1 MTHSLVQS
9 PHPRAAP
16 SRADQATVRRLNL
29 SLLIAALAGGAPRS
43 RARLAEDTGLTKA
56 TVSSL
61 VTELTELGLV
71 TEREAGAQ
79 NRGLGRPGRSVQ
91 LNTDALR
98 CVGVEVNIDFLA
110 AVVLDLGGRVLARHR
125 IGVSVIEL
133 GPARTMGRVAELV
146 KDLVGGLGATPAQV
160 HSVIVSLP
168 GLVEVSAGMLA
179 FAPNLAWRDVDIA
192 HTLSGRLGWPEV
204 RVAVD
209 NDANLGAIA
218 EYAAGGEAGSPH
230 LVYLAGEAGV
240 GAGIIEA
247 GQILRG
253 ASGFAGEVGHI
264 PVGPAGAQ
272 CGCGRRGCWETGVGL
287 SALLATFP
295 DPDDVVHDPAV
306 DLPSRLEEVARRA
319 DRGDVRAVRA
329 LADQGRWLGIGCALL
344 ANVLDPE
351 VIVLGGHY
359 PPLRR
364 HVEGPMR
371 VEMAERTLAG
381 SCRVEF
387 SRLGFDA
394 ASLGAAHA
402 GIRALLDDPTLARS
416 GAA

>member
-1 MTHSLVQS
+1 MAS
-9 PHPRAAP
+9 PLAHPVHLRTAP
-16 SRADQATVRRLNL
+16 ARADQATVRRLNL
-29 SLLIAALAGGAPRS
+29 SLLIGTLAGGGPRS

-61 VTELTELGLV
+61 VAELTELGLV
-71 TEREAGAQ
+71 TEGDAGEPH
-79 NRGLGRPGRSVQ
+79 RGLGRPGRVLH
-91 LNTDALR
+91 LNADALR

-110 AVVLDLGGRVLARHR
+110 AVVLDLAGRVLARRR
-125 IGVSVIEL
+125 IGLSVVEL

-146 KDLVGGLGATPAQV
+146 RELVDGLGADPTQV
-160 HSVIVSLP
+160 HSVVVSLP

-179 FAPNLAWRDVDIA
+179 FAPNLSWRDVDIA
-192 HTLSGRLGWPEV
+192 HTLSGRLGWPDV

-264 PVGPAGAQ
+264 PVGPAAAQ

-287 SALLATFP
+287 AALLAAFP
-295 DPDDVVHDPAV
+295 IDDEVRDPTV
-306 DLPSRLEEVARRA
+306 DLTARLEEVARRA
-319 DRGDVRAVRA
+319 DRGDPRAETA

-364 HVEGPMR
+364 HLEGSMR
-371 VEMAERTLAG
+371 AEMTARTLAG

-402 GIRALLDDPTLARS
+402 GIRALLDDPTQARP

>member
-1 MTHSLVQS
+1 MTHSLV
-9 PHPRAAP
+9 PATHPRAVPAP
-16 SRADQATVRRLNL
+16 ADQATVRRLNL
-29 SLLIAALAGGAPRS
+29 SLLIGTLAGGGPRS
-43 RARLAEDTGLTKA
+43 RARLAADTGLTKA

-71 TEREAGAQ
+71 TEGETGEQ
-79 NRGLGRPGRSVQ
+79 HRGLGRPGRTLQ
-91 LNTDALR
+91 LNADALR

-110 AVVLDLGGRVLARHR
+110 AVVLDLAGRVLARR
-125 IGVSVIEL
+125 RVRLSAVEL

-146 KDLVGGLGATPAQV
+146 RALVADLGATPAQV
-160 HSVIVSLP
+160 HSVVVSLP

-179 FAPNLAWRDVDIA
+179 FSPNLSWRDVDIA
-192 HTLSGRLGWPEV
+192 HTLSGRLGWPDV

-264 PVGPAGAQ
+264 PVGPAGAR
-272 CGCGRRGCWETGVGL
+272 CGCGRQGCWETGVGL
-287 SALLATFP
+287 AALLTAFP
-295 DPDDVVHDPAV
+295 ETDEVRNPAI
-306 DLPSRLEEVARRA
+306 DLTSRLENLARRA
-319 DRGDVRAVRA
+319 DAGEAQTVAV
-329 LADQGRWLGIGCALL
+329 LTDQGRWLGIGCALL

-351 VIVLGGHY
+351 VIVLGAHY

-364 HVEGPMR
+364 HLEGPMR
-371 VEMAERTLAG
+371 AEMDARTLAG

-402 GIRALLDDPTLARS
+402 GIRALLEDPTQARPGS
-416 GAA
+416 S